1 MHEDDFEISYTL
13 DILGEACPM
22 PAVATLE
29 ILPKMKSGEVL
40 EVLCDCPQAINSIP
54 YDARNRGFEVLKI
67 EQDGPTLRFAA
78 CKVNFA
84 RPAAFCYFA
93 RLNL

>member
-29 ILPKMKSGEVL
+29 ILPKMRSGEVL

-67 EQDGPTLRFAA
+67 EQDGPTLRFII
-78 CKVNFA
+78 KK
-84 RPAAFCYFA
+84 P
-93 RLNL
+93 